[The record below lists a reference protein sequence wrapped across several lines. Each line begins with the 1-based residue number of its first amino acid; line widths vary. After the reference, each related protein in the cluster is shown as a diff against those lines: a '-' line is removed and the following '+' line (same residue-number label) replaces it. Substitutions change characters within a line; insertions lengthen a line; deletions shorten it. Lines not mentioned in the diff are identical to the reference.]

1 MTMKKNDSAIIYIEK
16 KSIKI
21 LTYNVQ
27 HVSDIKHSD
36 SQTQHPCCLEKK
48 QNKRRLKLDSAA
60 QICVLCVWKT
70 TNVSRF
76 LLNNNK
82 QMKKVENIW
91 VTVKMIGIEAG
102 KLVKIQEQGM
112 ILLKS
117 CTDGLRFHLQVVQF
131 SETWK

>member
-1 MTMKKNDSAIIYIEK
+1 
-16 KSIKI
+16 
-21 LTYNVQ
+21 
-27 HVSDIKHSD
+27 
-36 SQTQHPCCLEKK
+36 
-48 QNKRRLKLDSAA
+48 
-60 QICVLCVWKT
+60 
-70 TNVSRF
+70 
-76 LLNNNK
+76 
-82 QMKKVENIW
+82 MKKVENIW